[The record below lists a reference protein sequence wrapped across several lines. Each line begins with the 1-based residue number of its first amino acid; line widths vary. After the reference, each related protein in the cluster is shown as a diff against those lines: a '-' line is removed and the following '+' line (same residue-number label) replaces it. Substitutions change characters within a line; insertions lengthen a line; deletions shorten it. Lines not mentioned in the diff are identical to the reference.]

1 MRSDWLCCCCAA
13 VPVLSVCVRVCVQ
26 LEVEVIPEDPVYLDA
41 GREYSVS
48 SVTASPSYLTQMAA
62 VIANVKGQM
71 AADRKTSALKQLQG
85 GRSHSHTHNH
95 TCTHTQSH
103 RSASALPVLCRLPHW
118 RELTDRP
125 AASMCPPVAPARQ
138 VTSGP
143 PGTLR
148 ASCGA
153 RCTRTLT
160 AA

>member
-13 VPVLSVCVRVCVQ
+13 VPVLSVCVCVCVQ
-26 LEVEVIPEDPVYLDA
+26 LEVEVIPEDPVYLEA

-62 VIANVKGQM
+62 VIANVQAQM

-85 GRSHSHTHNH
+85 SRSHSHTHSH
-95 TCTHTQSH
+95 THSIHQSL
-103 RSASALPVLCRLPHW
+103 SALPVLCRLPHW